1 MDNLNNEKNGFQLVN
16 TNNNS
21 ENNNSNNNN
30 NNYNFKNKFF
40 KHKGT
45 KIKRGLMSYA
55 IVGLICSIV
64 AGTASTAATL
74 YYLPNSKFFKNT
86 PLYQNLKQGSGTTAT
101 STNYI
106 NASPVSAKGS
116 LTVAQI
122 AQKVGPAVVG
132 VSTTGISQNDY
143 GFAEKQEGMGSG
155 IIINDQGYILT
166 NNHVISGAQQVK
178 VIFNN
183 NKEVSA
189 KVINYDEN
197 MDLAIIKVTDSSVKM
212 PAVAELGSSEA
223 LQVGDPVVAIG
234 NPLGKELLGSVT
246 TGVISAKNRDIQ
258 ESSNGPKQTFLQT
271 DAAINAGNSGGALVN
286 SQGQVIGIN
295 TAKINGSGVEG
306 LGFAI
311 PMDSIKPKIDSLLKP
326 MLKIG
331 ISCRDISSD
340 VAKQNNIPEGV
351 AVLQVEEFS
360 PAEKAGL
367 QAGDIITKFDGKS
380 VNSVD
385 SMNTIKSKHK
395 SGDEINLEVYRDGS
409 TKSLK
414 LKLSE

>member
-1 MDNLNNEKNGFQLVN
+1 MDNLNNEKNESQLIN
-16 TNNNS
+16 TNNIS
-21 ENNNSNNNN
+21 EGKDFNNNN
-30 NNYNFKNKFF
+30 DNYNFQNKFF
-40 KHKGT
+40 KHKVR
-45 KIKRGLMSYA
+45 IKRGLVSYV

-74 YYLPNSKFFKNT
+74 YYLPNSNFFKNS
-86 PLYQNLKQGSGTTAT
+86 PLYQNLKSGTTAT

-106 NASPVSAKGS
+106 NASTVSTKGS

-166 NNHVISGAQQVK
+166 NNHVIDGAQQVK

-197 MDLAIIKVTDSSVKM
+197 MDLAIIKVTDNVKM
-212 PAVAELGSSEA
+212 PAVAELGSSDA

-246 TGVISAKNRDIQ
+246 TGVISAKNRQIQ
-258 ESSNGPKQTFLQT
+258 ENTKNTTKQTFLQT
-271 DAAINAGNSGGALVN
+271 DAAINPGNSGGALVN

-295 TAKINGSGVEG
+295 TAKVGGNGVEG

-326 MLKIG
+326 ILKIG

-340 VAKQNNIPEGV
+340 VAKQNNVPEGV
-351 AVLQVEEFS
+351 AVIQVQEFS

-380 VNSVD
+380 VKSVD

-409 TKSLK
+409 TKNLK

>member
-1 MDNLNNEKNGFQLVN
+1 MDNSNNEKNEFQLVN
-16 TNNNS
+16 TNNTS
-21 ENNNSNNNN
+21 EGKDFNNNN
-30 NNYNFKNKFF
+30 NNYNFQNKFF
-40 KHKGT
+40 KHKG
-45 KIKRGLMSYA
+45 KIKKGLVSYV

-74 YYLPNSKFFKNT
+74 YYLPNSSFFKNT
-86 PLYQNLKQGSGTTAT
+86 PLYQNLKQGSGSTAA

-106 NASPVSAKGS
+106 NASPVSTKGS

-155 IIINDQGYILT
+155 IIINSEGYILT
-166 NNHVISGAQQVK
+166 NFHVINGAQQVK
-178 VIFNN
+178 VIFNDK
-183 NKEVSA
+183 KEVSA
-189 KVINYDEN
+189 KIVNYDQN
-197 MDLAIIKVTDSSVKM
+197 MDLAIVKITDSSVKM

-246 TGVISAKNRDIQ
+246 TGVISAKNREIQ
-258 ESSNGPKQTFLQT
+258 ESSNAPKQTFLQT

-311 PMDSIKPKIDSLLKP
+311 PMDSIKPKIESLLKP
-326 MLKIG
+326 ILKIG

-340 VAKQNNIPEGV
+340 VAKQNNVPEGV
-351 AVLQVEEFS
+351 AVIQVEEFS

-380 VNSVD
+380 VKSVD
-385 SMNTIKSKHK
+385 TMNTIKSKHK
-395 SGDEINLEVYRDGS
+395 SGDEISLEVYRDGS